1 MIDISQIV
9 SSAANAVEGA
19 RRATADATASGF
31 GDALSRARE
40 SNKAPAPPARETAA
54 RDQPAS
60 RQPAAQADAG
70 KPRQAAAAGKKPAAG
85 PKDEDKDQDD
95 TAAATPTD
103 AAAAAAAA
111 LALMLPAA
119 APASPA
125 AAPAGTSGS
134 ALAGVADTGGA
145 AALQAAL
152 ANATQSATADVQ
164 ADAMP
169 AATTPRPDTLQVVT
183 TEARPAQPSVADTL
197 ATIASQRAAMQA
209 GASTGTDGKAAATQA
224 IPGDGIAAQQQDTT
238 GQSAGGSGN
247 RPDSGIAGHRADPLA
262 ANPGTADARPAATP
276 FAVAQAAARTGEASA
291 ASPDNTQ
298 AVAAALAGQATPSA
312 TAAAAAASARPVVA
326 PQLNDSQWPQALGQ
340 QMIRMSTQG
349 QQSAELQLNPP
360 TWGRSRSCSTWSTTR
375 PRPSLSRPTRPCVPR
390 WKRRCRT
397 CAPRCRKAASSW
409 GKLQWAPM
417 ALPARRAT
425 GTGSNNRR
433 RGTDGDRPV
442 LAPVRWRRLSQRPR
456 PAQRLVPCECLGVA
470 RSIPLPDHGL
480 RGAR

>member
-19 RRATADATASGF
+19 RRASADATASGF

-40 SNKAPAPPARETAA
+40 SSKAPAPPAGETAA

-70 KPRQAAAAGKKPAAG
+70 KPQPAAAAGKKPAAG
-85 PKDEDKDQDD
+85 HKDENQDQDD

-125 AAPAGTSGS
+125 AAPAGAAGS
-134 ALAGVADTGGA
+134 ALAGVADTGA

-152 ANATQSATADVQ
+152 ANAAQPATADAQ
-164 ADAMP
+164 AEAMP
-169 AATTPRPDTLQVVT
+169 AAATPLPDTLQVVT

-209 GASTGTDGKAAATQA
+209 SASAGTDGKAGTAQA
-224 IPGDGIAAQQQDTT
+224 IPGDVLAVQQQDAS

-247 RPDSGIAGHRADPLA
+247 RPESGIARHRADPLA
-262 ANPGTADARPAATP
+262 ANPGTADARPVATP
-276 FAVAQAAARTGEASA
+276 FAAAQAAARTGEATA
-291 ASPDNTQ
+291 ASPDNTP

-312 TAAAAAASARPVVA
+312 TAAAAAARPVVT
-326 PQLNDSQWPQALGQ
+326 PQLYDSQWPQALGQ

-360 TWGRSRSCSTWSTTR
+360 DLGPLKVVLNVVNDQAQAQFVSPHQAVRAAVEAALPHLRTALSENGIQLGQTSVGADGFASQAGNGNGQQQQAPGNGRGQTGFGSGTLAAVEPAAGASTTVR
-375 PRPSLSRPTRPCVPR
+375 
-390 WKRRCRT
+390 
-397 CAPRCRKAASSW
+397 
-409 GKLQWAPM
+409 
-417 ALPARRAT
+417 PARVL
-425 GTGSNNRR
+425 G
-433 RGTDGDRPV
+433 RGEIDTF
-442 LAPVRWRRLSQRPR
+442 A
-456 PAQRLVPCECLGVA
+456 
-470 RSIPLPDHGL
+470 
-480 RGAR
+480 

>member
-70 KPRQAAAAGKKPAAG
+70 KPQPAAAAGKKPAAG
-85 PKDEDKDQDD
+85 HKDEDQDQDD

-125 AAPAGTSGS
+125 AAPGAPGS

-152 ANATQSATADVQ
+152 ANATQPATADVQ
-164 ADAMP
+164 ADATP
-169 AATTPRPDTLQVVT
+169 AAATPLPDTLQVVT

-209 GASTGTDGKAAATQA
+209 STSAGTDGKAGTTQA
-224 IPGDGIAAQQQDTT
+224 IRGDVLAVQQQDTS

-247 RPDSGIAGHRADPLA
+247 RPDSGIAQHRADPLA
-262 ANPGTADARPAATP
+262 ANPGTANARPVATP
-276 FAVAQAAARTGEASA
+276 FAVAQAAARTGEAAA

-298 AVAAALAGQATPSA
+298 AVAAALAGQAAPSA
-312 TAAAAAASARPVVA
+312 TAAAAAARPVVT
-326 PQLNDSQWPQALGQ
+326 PPLYDSQWPQALGQ
-340 QMIRMSTQG
+340 QMIRLSTQG

-360 TWGRSRSCSTWSTTR
+360 DLGPLKVVLNVVNDQAQAQFVSPHQAVRAAVEAALPHLRTALSESGIQLGQTSVGADGFASQAGNGNGQQQQAPGNGRGQTSFGAGTLAAVEPAAVASTTAR
-375 PRPSLSRPTRPCVPR
+375 
-390 WKRRCRT
+390 
-397 CAPRCRKAASSW
+397 
-409 GKLQWAPM
+409 
-417 ALPARRAT
+417 PARVL
-425 GTGSNNRR
+425 G
-433 RGTDGDRPV
+433 RGEIDTF
-442 LAPVRWRRLSQRPR
+442 A
-456 PAQRLVPCECLGVA
+456 
-470 RSIPLPDHGL
+470 
-480 RGAR
+480 

>member
-9 SSAANAVEGA
+9 SSAANAVESA

-40 SNKAPAPPARETAA
+40 SSKAPAPPARETTA

-70 KPRQAAAAGKKPAAG
+70 KPQPVAAAGKKPTAG
-85 PKDEDKDQDD
+85 HKDEDQDQDD
-95 TAAATPTD
+95 TTAATPTD

-111 LALMLPAA
+111 LVLMLPAA
-119 APASPA
+119 APTSPA
-125 AAPAGTSGS
+125 AAPCAPGS
-134 ALAGVADTGGA
+134 ALAGVADTGGG

-152 ANATQSATADVQ
+152 ANATQPATADVQ

-169 AATTPRPDTLQVVT
+169 AAATPQPDTLQIVT

-209 GASTGTDGKAAATQA
+209 GTSAGTDGKAGTAQA
-224 IPGDGIAAQQQDTT
+224 IPGDVLAVQQQDTT

-247 RPDSGIAGHRADPLA
+247 RPDSGIAQHRADPLA
-262 ANPGTADARPAATP
+262 ANPGTADTRPVATP
-276 FAVAQAAARTGEASA
+276 FAVAQAAARTGEATA

-298 AVAAALAGQATPSA
+298 AAAAALAGQATPSA
-312 TAAAAAASARPVVA
+312 TAAAAAASARPVVT
-326 PQLNDSQWPQALGQ
+326 PPLYDSQWPQALGQ

-360 TWGRSRSCSTWSTTR
+360 DLGPLKVVLNVVNDQAQAQFVSPHQAVRAAVEAALPHLRTALSESGIQLGQTSVGADGFASQAGNGNGQQQQAPENGRGQTSFGAGTLAAVEPAAVASTTAR
-375 PRPSLSRPTRPCVPR
+375 
-390 WKRRCRT
+390 
-397 CAPRCRKAASSW
+397 
-409 GKLQWAPM
+409 
-417 ALPARRAT
+417 PARVL
-425 GTGSNNRR
+425 G
-433 RGTDGDRPV
+433 RGEIDTF
-442 LAPVRWRRLSQRPR
+442 A
-456 PAQRLVPCECLGVA
+456 
-470 RSIPLPDHGL
+470 
-480 RGAR
+480 

>member
-40 SNKAPAPPARETAA
+40 SNKAPAPPAREAAA

-70 KPRQAAAAGKKPAAG
+70 KPQPAAAAGKKPAAG
-85 PKDEDKDQDD
+85 HKDEDQDQDD

-125 AAPAGTSGS
+125 AAPAGAAGS
-134 ALAGVADTGGA
+134 ALAGIADTGGA

-152 ANATQSATADVQ
+152 ANATQPATADAQ

-169 AATTPRPDTLQVVT
+169 AAATPLPDTLQVVT
-183 TEARPAQPSVADTL
+183 NEARPVQPSVADTL

-209 GASTGTDGKAAATQA
+209 STSAGTDGKAGTSQA
-224 IPGDGIAAQQQDTT
+224 IPGDVLAVQQQDTT

-247 RPDSGIAGHRADPLA
+247 RPDSGIAQHRADPLA
-262 ANPGTADARPAATP
+262 ANPGAADTRAVATP
-276 FAVAQAAARTGEASA
+276 FAVAQAAARTGEATA

-298 AVAAALAGQATPSA
+298 AVAAALAGQANPSA
-312 TAAAAAASARPVVA
+312 TAAAAAASARPVVT
-326 PQLNDSQWPQALGQ
+326 PPLYDSQWPQALGQ

-360 TWGRSRSCSTWSTTR
+360 DLGPLKVVLNVVNDQAQAQFVSPHQAVRAAVEAALPHLRTALSESGIQLGQTSVGADGFASQAGNGNGQQQQAPGNGRGQTSFGAGTLAAVEPAASASTT
-375 PRPSLSRPTRPCVPR
+375 
-390 WKRRCRT
+390 
-397 CAPRCRKAASSW
+397 
-409 GKLQWAPM
+409 
-417 ALPARRAT
+417 
-425 GTGSNNRR
+425 
-433 RGTDGDRPV
+433 
-442 LAPVRWRRLSQRPR
+442 PR
-456 PAQRLVPCECLGVA
+456 PARVLG
-470 RSIPLPDHGL
+470 
-480 RGAR
+480 RGEIDTFA

>member
-19 RRATADATASGF
+19 RRASADATASGF

-40 SNKAPAPPARETAA
+40 SSKAPAPPAREAAA

-70 KPRQAAAAGKKPAAG
+70 KPQPAAAAGKKPAAG
-85 PKDEDKDQDD
+85 HKDEDQDQDD

-125 AAPAGTSGS
+125 AAPAGAEGS
-134 ALAGVADTGGA
+134 AIAGVADTGA

-152 ANATQSATADVQ
+152 ANAAQPATADAQ

-169 AATTPRPDTLQVVT
+169 AAATPLPETLQVVT

-209 GASTGTDGKAAATQA
+209 STSAGTDGKTGTAQA
-224 IPGDGIAAQQQDTT
+224 IPGDVLAVQQDAS

-247 RPDSGIAGHRADPLA
+247 RPDSGIARHRADPLA
-262 ANPGTADARPAATP
+262 ASPGTADARPAATP
-276 FAVAQAAARTGEASA
+276 FAVAQAAARTGEAGA

-312 TAAAAAASARPVVA
+312 TAAAAAASARPVVT
-326 PQLNDSQWPQALGQ
+326 PQLYDSQWPQALGQ

-349 QQSAELQLNPP
+349 QQRAELQLNPP
-360 TWGRSRSCSTWSTTR
+360 DLGPLKVVLNVVNDQAQAQFVSPHQAVRAAVEAALPHLRTALSENGIQLGQTSVGADAFASQAGNGNGQQQQAPGNGRGQTGFGSGTLAAVEPAAGASTTVR
-375 PRPSLSRPTRPCVPR
+375 
-390 WKRRCRT
+390 
-397 CAPRCRKAASSW
+397 
-409 GKLQWAPM
+409 
-417 ALPARRAT
+417 PAR
-425 GTGSNNRR
+425 GLG
-433 RGTDGDRPV
+433 RGEIDTF
-442 LAPVRWRRLSQRPR
+442 A
-456 PAQRLVPCECLGVA
+456 
-470 RSIPLPDHGL
+470 
-480 RGAR
+480 